1 MLKKGLM
8 TSLALVAFVAVGTQA
23 EGMKCAAG
31 KCGGMTKP
39 TVKTMPKGH
48 MRKHSPFLIRHG
60 LPHLT
65 KMVAKH
71 WDDKALA
78 LTETQKNAL
87 LEIRK
92 ETMSAIKSL
101 KPQIVRLTKEIVKA
115 SKEGASAASLEEK
128 VKKLAALEAD
138 ATMAQLR
145 CIEKTKAVLK
155 PEQLSYLMAHRKA
168 HIAEM
173 KAKKA
178 AMMKCAAG
186 KCGGNK

>member
-8 TSLALVAFVAVGTQA
+8 TSLALVALIAVDTQA

-31 KCGGMTKP
+31 KCGAAMQQAP
-39 TVKTMPKGH
+39 KTMPKRH
-48 MRKHSPFLIRHG
+48 MRKHSPFLIKHG

-65 KMVAKH
+65 KKVAKH
-71 WDDKALA
+71 WDDEALG
-78 LTETQKNAL
+78 LSETQKNAL

-92 ETMSAIKSL
+92 ETMSAVKSL
-101 KPQIVRLTKEIVKA
+101 KPQIVTLTKEIVRA

-138 ATMAQLR
+138 ATIAQLR

-168 HIAEM
+168 HMAEM

-178 AMMKCAAG
+178 RTMKCAAG
-186 KCGGNK
+186 KCGGNR